1 MKKIDEQAVFSAVL
15 REALSAFIAKVFQI
29 VSPGEPFVPNWHI
42 EVLAD
47 RLMRVHQGDI
57 KRLLITLPPRSL
69 KSICVSVAFVAWLL
83 GKDPTKRIITV
94 SYGNELSSKLAR
106 DTRAVMESAWYPH
119 VFPQTQLIRTAELDL
134 ETTQRGGRYATSVGG
149 ALTGRGGNLLIID
162 DPAKPLDMLSKV
174 KREALKQWFDG
185 TLYSRLDHKANDAII
200 LVMQRLHV
208 DDLAAHVLGKEQW
221 VHLNLPAIAETEQRF
236 DLADGRHIIRPA
248 GSVLHAQREPMA
260 ILENLRTM
268 IGLYNFSAQYQQ
280 EPVPEEGNLVKW
292 AWFQKYDRPPGLEPG
307 DRIVQSWDTANKT
320 TELSDYSVCTTWHVK
335 GSSYYLIDIFRARV
349 DYPGLRHAVITQ
361 ARQYRVRTLLMEDT
375 ALGTALIQELR
386 YRTQAG
392 VPPPIG
398 VTPKLEKAMRL
409 ATQSAVIEAGRV
421 FLPCRAEWLDDF
433 RSELLAF
440 PQSRHD
446 DQVDS
451 LSQFLTWITDPRRQ
465 PIPQRSVVGMY

>member
-1 MKKIDEQAVFSAVL
+1 MIKNAKQAVLSAVV
-15 REALSAFIAKVFQI
+15 REDLSEFIAKGFQI

-47 RLMRVHQGDI
+47 SLMRVHRGEI

-69 KSICVSVAFVAWLL
+69 KSICVSVAFVAWVL
-83 GKDPTKRIITV
+83 GKDPTKRIINV
-94 SYGNELSSKLAR
+94 SYGNELSAKLAR
-106 DTRAVMESAWYPH
+106 DTRAVMESAWYRQ
-119 VFPQTQLIRTAELDL
+119 VFPQTRLIRSAELDL
-134 ETTQRGGRYATSVGG
+134 ETRQRGIRYATSVGG

-162 DPAKPLDMLSKV
+162 DPAKPQEALSKG
-174 KREALKQWFDG
+174 KRETLKQWFDG

-221 VHLNLPAIAETEQRF
+221 VHLNLPAISESEQIF
-236 DLADGRHIIRPA
+236 DLADGQHIIRPA
-248 GSVLHAQREPMA
+248 GSVLHEQREPMA
-260 ILENLRTM
+260 VLESLRSM
-268 IGLYNFSAQYQQ
+268 IGAYNFSAQYQQ

-292 AWFQKYDRPPGLEPG
+292 PWFQMYDRPPGLEPG
-307 DRIVQSWDTANKT
+307 DWIVQSWDTANKT
-320 TELSDYSVCTTWHVK
+320 TELSDYSVCTTWQVK
-335 GSSYYLIDIFRARV
+335 GSFYYLIDVFRARL
-349 DYPGLRHAVITQ
+349 DYPGLRHAVIAQ
-361 ARQYRVRTLLMEDT
+361 ARQYRVHTLLMEDT
-375 ALGTALIQELR
+375 ALGTALIQELGHH
-386 YRTQAG
+386 TQAG

-398 VTPKLEKAMRL
+398 VTPKFEKAVRL

-421 FLPCRAEWLDDF
+421 FLPRRAEWLDDF

-451 LSQFLTWITDPRRQ
+451 LSQFLTWITDRQ
-465 PIPQRSVVGMY
+465 RYPVRQGRVIGMY

>member
-1 MKKIDEQAVFSAVL
+1 MIKIDEQAVLSAVL
-15 REALSAFIAKVFQI
+15 REDLSAFIAKGFQI

-47 RLMRVHQGDI
+47 YLMRVHRGEI

-69 KSICVSVAFVAWLL
+69 KSICASVAFPAWVL

-94 SYGNELSSKLAR
+94 SYGNELSAKLAR
-106 DTRAVMESAWYPH
+106 DTRAVMESACYRQ
-119 VFPQTQLIRTAELDL
+119 VFPQTQLIRSAELDL
-134 ETTQRGGRYATSVGG
+134 ETSQRGIRYATSVGG

-162 DPAKPLDMLSKV
+162 DPAKPQEALSKG

-185 TLYSRLDHKANDAII
+185 TLYSRLDNKANDAII

-208 DDLAAHVLGKEQW
+208 DDLAAHVLEKEQW

-248 GSVLHAQREPMA
+248 GSVLHEQREPMA

-268 IGLYNFSAQYQQ
+268 IGPYNFSAQYQQ

-292 AWFQKYDRPPGLEPG
+292 AWFRIYDSLPMLESG

-320 TELSDYSVCTTWHVK
+320 TELSDYSVCTTWQVK
-335 GSSYYLIDIFRARV
+335 GSFYYLIDIFRARL
-349 DYPGLRHAVITQ
+349 DYPGLRHTVIQ
-361 ARQYRVRTLLMEDT
+361 LARQYRIHTLLIENT
-375 ALGTALIQELR
+375 ALGMALNQEFSI
-386 YRTQAG
+386 YSQAG
-392 VPPPIG
+392 VPHPIG

-421 FLPCRAEWLDDF
+421 FLPRRAEWLDDF

-440 PQSRHD
+440 PQSRYD

-451 LSQFLTWITDPRRQ
+451 LSQFLTWITDRQ
-465 PIPQRSVVGMY
+465 RHPARQGIVIGMY